1 MQRYSQRR
9 APQQN
14 FVVTQRLGYAGAD
27 PASPSASAGESGARH
42 SLPEQHQEDTE
53 VVGGVYV
60 ISVAARILHMH
71 PQTLRKY
78 ERLGLVTPTRSMG
91 MLRLYSAEDVL
102 RIRLIKYMVD
112 TLGMNL
118 AGVEFAL
125 GLLNRII
132 NLRERIQRMPQAKA
146 SNQFV
151 IEQLEDILR
160 EIGAIFPNSPHRV

>member
-1 MQRYSQRR
+1 
-9 APQQN
+9 
-14 FVVTQRLGYAGAD
+14 
-27 PASPSASAGESGARH
+27 
-42 SLPEQHQEDTE
+42 
-53 VVGGVYV
+53 
-60 ISVAARILHMH
+60 
-71 PQTLRKY
+71 
-78 ERLGLVTPTRSMG
+78 